1 MVVDIDEGV
10 QYKVLSWDVWRSGV
24 PRIDDT
30 ETDAPDGSYT
40 FRIDMF
46 DYNQDVSKGNDYV
59 MLGWES
65 MLPVTVKNGNINK
78 TEALKAAG
86 HLIAMCG
93 YTGRKLRTVAWKADS
108 NYFNIGVTH

>member
-40 FRIDMF
+40 MRLDSL
-46 DYNQDVSKGNDYV
+46 DHDSDHNVV
-59 MLGWES
+59 LGWES
-65 MLPVTVKNGNINK
+65 ALPVDVKNGTINK
-78 TEALKAAG
+78 TQALKAAG
-86 HLIAMCG
+86 HLVAMSG
-93 YTGRKLRTVAWKADS
+93 APGRKLRTIAWKADS
-108 NYFNIGVTH
+108 NYFKIGVSV